1 MSGEGTACST
11 HPQRF
16 PISGMLN
23 HAAEVGRCAAQRPL
37 FDPHKGPS
45 SLGCSDRKPSGLSG
59 LLLEKKSA
67 GAKRPPAPQPADSLP
82 VFRNPHLLLEI
93 EADKPRAPTSFPL
106 TSWGRATISQERRR
120 DMKVLG
126 TVVVMG
132 IAAVASLVMSASA
145 GATPHCHGLTAT
157 MTGTS
162 GSDNIVGTNHRDV
175 IVARAGHDIVRSRG
189 GRDVICAGRGDD
201 EVAAGARHDRVYGG
215 RGTDELRG
223 GHGADRL
230 FGQRGFDRFLGGG
243 GNDFLSGGFGT
254 DEGFGGSGTDTCR
267 SIEFAHSC

>member
-1 MSGEGTACST
+1 
-11 HPQRF
+11 
-16 PISGMLN
+16 
-23 HAAEVGRCAAQRPL
+23 
-37 FDPHKGPS
+37 
-45 SLGCSDRKPSGLSG
+45 
-59 LLLEKKSA
+59 
-67 GAKRPPAPQPADSLP
+67 
-82 VFRNPHLLLEI
+82 
-93 EADKPRAPTSFPL
+93 
-106 TSWGRATISQERRR
+106 
-120 DMKVLG
+120 MKVLG

-215 RGTDELRG
+215 RGMMTFAEAMAQIVSSASVDLTGSSVAG
-223 GHGADRL
+223 GTT
-230 FGQRGFDRFLGGG
+230 
-243 GNDFLSGGFGT
+243 S
-254 DEGFGGSGTDTCR
+254 
-267 SIEFAHSC
+267 